1 MKCHMNIIHEMPACL
16 RIDLAQSRQCA
27 ACALVFRQYWWERAV
42 KQQRYWVALFN
53 RGGERAGVERELAR
67 EPRLEVAR
75 ARYNESVATYPDR
88 LVMLC
93 DRATA

>member
-1 MKCHMNIIHEMPACL
+1 M
-16 RIDLAQSRQCA
+16 
-27 ACALVFRQYWWERAV
+27 
-42 KQQRYWVALFN
+42 KQQRYWIALFN
-53 RGGERAGVERELAR
+53 RGGERAGVERELAC

-93 DRATA
+93 DRATALARSDRNMTMRRAG

>member
-1 MKCHMNIIHEMPACL
+1 
-16 RIDLAQSRQCA
+16 
-27 ACALVFRQYWWERAV
+27 V

-75 ARYNESVATYPDR
+75 ARYNESVATYPDPLSDALR
-88 LVMLC
+88 PRHRVGAERSKHDDTSGRMSSEAILS
-93 DRATA
+93 

>member
-1 MKCHMNIIHEMPACL
+1 MAPSIC
-16 RIDLAQSRQCA
+16 
-27 ACALVFRQYWWERAV
+27 W

-75 ARYNESVATYPDR
+75 ARYNERYPAGSAN
-88 LVMLC
+88 LVML
-93 DRATA
+93 ATAPRCWRGAIETYDASGRMSSEAILS